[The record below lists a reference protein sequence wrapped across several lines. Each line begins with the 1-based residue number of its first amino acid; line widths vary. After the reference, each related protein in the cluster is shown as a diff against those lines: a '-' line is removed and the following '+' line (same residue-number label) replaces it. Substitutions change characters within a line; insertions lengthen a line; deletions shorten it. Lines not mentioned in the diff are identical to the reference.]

1 MTLDRRM
8 RQAAESVRRYTDA
21 EVDPVAMLWRLR
33 AHERRR
39 SLQAGAVALALVAG
53 LVAAAVLVT
62 SAPRQPEVIAPPSR
76 SLGRVAATVALPQA
90 AFPRAVGVAD
100 GLVWVDG
107 GNATAVRVDPKT
119 NRVLGDPVPL
129 PAGSRLAAVGPG
141 SLWLVDEA
149 AGTVSQADLGGH
161 PRRTVSVG
169 WQSTAQNPAEEGFR
183 LAVDGDSVWV
193 AVQHTGVAHIDWT
206 RGKVTSRFTRPPGA
220 SWYDL
225 IAAGGGAALTH
236 GEQDADQL
244 DPRTGKATAIRLG
257 GLPTGAAF
265 GAGSFWASADN
276 ATLARIDPTRRR
288 VVATVHLDAKFL
300 PGPVVVGDGAVWVYS
315 GGGLLQRIDPAS
327 NRVVHTLPGIG
338 SAQLGAGY
346 GRLAA
351 GAGAVWLSDA
361 EHHTLLRIDPNG

>member
-1 MTLDRRM
+1 
-8 RQAAESVRRYTDA
+8 V
-21 EVDPVAMLWRLR
+21 
-33 AHERRR
+33 
-39 SLQAGAVALALVAG
+39 
-53 LVAAAVLVT
+53 
-62 SAPRQPEVIAPPSR
+62 
-76 SLGRVAATVALPQA
+76 
-90 AFPRAVGVAD
+90 
-100 GLVWVDG
+100 VWVDG

-119 NRVLGDPVPL
+119 DRVVGDPVRL

-141 SLWLVDEA
+141 RLWLVDEA
-149 AGTVSQADLGGH
+149 AGTVSQADRGGH

-169 WQSTAQNPAEEGFR
+169 WQWTARNPAEEGFR
-183 LAVDGDSVWV
+183 LAVDGGSVWV

-220 SWYDL
+220 GYYDL

-236 GEQDADQL
+236 GEEDADQL

-265 GAGSFWASADN
+265 AAGSFWASADN

-361 EHHTLLRIDPNG
+361 ENHTLLRIDPNG